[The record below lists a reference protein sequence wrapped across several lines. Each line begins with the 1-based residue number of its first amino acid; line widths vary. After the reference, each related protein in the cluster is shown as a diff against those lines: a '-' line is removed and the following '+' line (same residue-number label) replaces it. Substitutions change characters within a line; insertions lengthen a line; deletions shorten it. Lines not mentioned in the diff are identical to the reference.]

1 MNFVQKTQK
10 KVEKSKKKLAKTIEL
25 KSYKKLA
32 VNFLILSINLIIIIV
47 YFSLSEAKVVIS
59 PTKEIVNQSLSLPI
73 LSDGEEIEGSEITI
87 PGQIE
92 NIDVSTS
99 KTFEIEFETES
110 DAIARGTFI
119 IYNTTPSRAQTFV
132 KNTRFHDINGVE
144 FKITKQVTIGAG
156 NNITVEAFASESGA
170 SGNVSEGRFQVSA
183 LPYLEDK
190 IYAEI
195 EQPFTGG
202 IITSKSVTI
211 DEYNKAKEEI
221 EEKLKDVAWETFSAS
236 SSSVERE
243 NMVINITDLSSTAN
257 PGDTDVEQFTI
268 SAQGTANIF
277 SYDNGRAKE
286 IIKQQLIKNIPA
298 NMVLSEFNEDSYTA
312 VLNSNERTVNL
323 SITAWS
329 QPKIS
334 EFALNK
340 EDIIGMNKQEVQDYF
355 TKITGIT
362 DVQIK
367 FSPFWVRSVPNLKDH
382 IDIEI
387 KK

>member
-211 DEYNKAKEEI
+211 DEYNKAKE
-221 EEKLKDVAWETFSAS
+221 
-236 SSSVERE
+236 
-243 NMVINITDLSSTAN
+243 
-257 PGDTDVEQFTI
+257 
-268 SAQGTANIF
+268 
-277 SYDNGRAKE
+277 
-286 IIKQQLIKNIPA
+286 
-298 NMVLSEFNEDSYTA
+298 
-312 VLNSNERTVNL
+312 
-323 SITAWS
+323 
-329 QPKIS
+329 
-334 EFALNK
+334 
-340 EDIIGMNKQEVQDYF
+340 
-355 TKITGIT
+355 
-362 DVQIK
+362 
-367 FSPFWVRSVPNLKDH
+367 
-382 IDIEI
+382 
-387 KK
+387 